1 MIRTYVIDITTTGTA
16 GSATG
21 SGTTTR
27 PVNGF
32 IVGVKVDFT
41 SQAATADTTIVD
53 GLGQAILTLTNVNA
67 DGWYYPHPEIHD
79 LTGGAIN
86 KHTWSLAIDSY
97 ITASVAQSNAG
108 SVQITLL
115 VNEGK
120 E

>member
-27 PVNGF
+27 PVNGHLEA
-32 IVGVKVDFT
+32 VKVDFT

-53 GLGQAILTLTNVNA
+53 GMGQPILTLTNSNTDA
-67 DGWYYPHPEIHD
+67 WYYPHPDIHD
-79 LTGGAIN
+79 PTGSVLN
-86 KHTWSLAIDSY
+86 KHTGPFAIDSY
-97 ITASVAQSNAG
+97 ITASITQSNAG

-115 VNEGK
+115 VDEG
-120 E
+120 